1 MRVFTYFLLV
11 LVALWVFLAGAT
23 SDVIDVDAA
32 QYAAISMEMVQTGS
46 YLQVFERGH
55 DYLDKPPLLFWVNA
69 GSFTLFGLNNF
80 SYKLPTLLFSLIA
93 LGYTFLLGKRLYGKQ
108 TAWKAV
114 CILVTCIGFV
124 WANNDVKT
132 DAMMTSCIL
141 VSVYHLL
148 RFYDD
153 QKIGD
158 LLFGS
163 FMIGLG
169 LMTKGPMGLIFPAAF
184 LFFYVWVGT
193 PNRKISMS
201 PAWLLL
207 PVVVLITISPMLWG
221 LYQQFDLQPHK
232 VVHGKT
238 GVSGLRFFF
247 WEQSFGRITGE
258 NYWRNDTSFFYL
270 FHVLLLL
277 MLPFSLLL
285 VTAVFNK
292 LKMAFRQKT
301 AGDLFLLLGTVSILF
316 ALSLSSYKIPHYGI
330 VLLPYLALL
339 VGHELEMRFQQGMPV
354 WLFWHNA
361 LVGGLIFLIGA
372 VCLGLFDFPVLQLVP
387 FLLLLLLQF
396 MYLRRKHAFL
406 TLVIPALALAL
417 VFNTYLLPHAQHYS
431 QGRQGAALVKE
442 KLEAGDEVYFFN
454 RTSNAIEFY
463 SAKRIRVLSGKEVT
477 NQLEQNAKAWYYMSE
492 DGRSAL
498 LDLGFEI
505 AKEHRLLQYDLN
517 RISIHFLNPA
527 TRAQSLEPRYLIQ
540 FR

>member
-1 MRVFTYFLLV
+1 
-11 LVALWVFLAGAT
+11 
-23 SDVIDVDAA
+23 
-32 QYAAISMEMVQTGS
+32 
-46 YLQVFERGH
+46 
-55 DYLDKPPLLFWVNA
+55 
-69 GSFTLFGLNNF
+69 
-80 SYKLPTLLFSLIA
+80 
-93 LGYTFLLGKRLYGKQ
+93 
-108 TAWKAV
+108 
-114 CILVTCIGFV
+114 
-124 WANNDVKT
+124 
-132 DAMMTSCIL
+132 MTSCIL
-141 VSVYHLL
+141 VSVYHL
-148 RFYDD
+148 R
-153 QKIGD
+153 
-158 LLFGS
+158 
-163 FMIGLG
+163 
-169 LMTKGPMGLIFPAAF
+169 
-184 LFFYVWVGT
+184 
-193 PNRKISMS
+193 
-201 PAWLLL
+201 
-207 PVVVLITISPMLWG
+207 
-221 LYQQFDLQPHK
+221 
-232 VVHGKT
+232 
-238 GVSGLRFFF
+238 
-247 WEQSFGRITGE
+247 
-258 NYWRNDTSFFYL
+258 
-270 FHVLLLL
+270 
-277 MLPFSLLL
+277 PFSLLL

-339 VGHELEMRFQQGMPV
+339 VGNELEMRFQQGMPV

-396 MYLRRKHAFL
+396 IYLRRKHVFL

-417 VFNTYLLPHAQHYS
+417 AFNTYLLPHVQQYS
-431 QGRQGAALVKE
+431 QGRQGAALVKK
-442 KLEAGDEVYFFN
+442 KLDAGDEVYFFN